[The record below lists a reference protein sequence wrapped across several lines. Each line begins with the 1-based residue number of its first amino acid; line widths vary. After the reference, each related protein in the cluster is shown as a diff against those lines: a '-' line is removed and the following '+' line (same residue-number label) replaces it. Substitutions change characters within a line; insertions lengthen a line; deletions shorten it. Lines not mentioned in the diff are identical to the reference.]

1 MKILIAEDDI
11 HIRNALYE
19 ILVKE
24 GYDIITA
31 ENGSIAI
38 DKFNQT
44 QPDFVLLDIM
54 MPEKDGYS
62 VCKYIREQDEDIPIV
77 FLSAKGEEIDKVIG
91 LELGADDYIEKPF
104 GIHEIRA
111 RIRSIA
117 RRAIKRKQSQGELP
131 FPFGPWLVHPNAF
144 LAKTHQKTVDLSIR
158 EIRLLNCLYQNKDIT
173 VSRDTLINAV
183 WGQDELPNVRA
194 LDQLVLKIRK
204 LLETDPTNPSLIKT
218 VHGDGYRYNQ

>member
-19 ILVKE
+19 ILIKE

-31 ENGSIAI
+31 ENGTIAI

-54 MPEKDGYS
+54 MPEKDGFS
-62 VCKYIREQDEDIPIV
+62 VCRYIREHNDDIPIV

-117 RRAIKRKQSQGELP
+117 RRAIKQKQTQGDLP
-131 FPFGPWLVHPNAF
+131 FPFGPWLIHPNAF
-144 LAKTHQKTVDLSIR
+144 LAKTNTKIVDLSIR
-158 EIRLLNCLYQNKDIT
+158 EIRLLTCLYQYKNTT
-173 VSRDTLINAV
+173 VSRNFLINSI
-183 WGQDELPNVRA
+183 WGVEGLPNVRA
-194 LDQLVLKIRK
+194 LDQIILKVRK
-204 LLETDPTNPSLIKT
+204 LLETDPTCPTLIKT